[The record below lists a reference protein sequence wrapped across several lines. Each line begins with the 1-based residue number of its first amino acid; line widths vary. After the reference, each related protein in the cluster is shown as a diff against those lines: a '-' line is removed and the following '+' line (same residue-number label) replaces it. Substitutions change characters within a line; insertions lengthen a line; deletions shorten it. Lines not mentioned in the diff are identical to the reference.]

1 MKYPLLVSAV
11 VLLLFVIL
19 ARGLEAQHPAV
30 ATLNVSVTD
39 ISGAVIP
46 GATIKALAGQEEV
59 AVEQTNKDG
68 KAILTLAPG
77 SYQIRAEDR
86 GFRSEG
92 IQLQVAENSPAS
104 HLFRLQPGGGS
115 TVEVIPLGPPFEL
128 WTPPLDDVWIPDRR
142 ID

>member
-1 MKYPLLVSAV
+1 MKYRLLVSPV

-19 ARGLEAQHPAV
+19 ARGLEAQQPAV

-39 ISGAVIP
+39 FSGAVIP

-59 AVEQTNKDG
+59 AVRRTGQDG
-68 KAILTLAPG
+68 KAVLRLAPG

-92 IQLQVAENSPAS
+92 IQLEVADNSPAS

-128 WTPPLDDVWIPDRR
+128 WKAPLDDVWIGPSD
-142 ID
+142 